1 MKKFFN
7 FIDKL
12 PYLIKEI
19 VYLLLISLEK
29 TKILTILGFTGRIYN
44 SEYGIDLNTTKLN
57 LNKFKLRE
65 LSVNYFVNL
74 LTNPEFAGD
83 SLGTKYICIFNDK
96 GQLIILGTCEVTI
109 ELLYSLNSTEY
120 NILLHDLVMM
130 TDQYVYQCNQY
141 VNTKPWWWKLNGG
154 GFFYMHISDK
164 NIFNTL
170 NKK

>member
-29 TKILTILGFTGRIYN
+29 TKILIIFGFTGRIYN

-65 LSVNYFVNL
+65 FSVNYF
-74 LTNPEFAGD
+74 
-83 SLGTKYICIFNDK
+83 
-96 GQLIILGTCEVTI
+96 IL
-109 ELLYSLNSTEY
+109 
-120 NILLHDLVMM
+120 
-130 TDQYVYQCNQY
+130 
-141 VNTKPWWWKLNGG
+141 
-154 GFFYMHISDK
+154 
-164 NIFNTL
+164 
-170 NKK
+170 